1 MRPPGAPGPDGGR
14 LRSAVLLLVW
24 LGLGLGLAPFAWAF
38 GFCFPRGDDFDEVTR
53 AMFLFDLP
61 GGLYEVGR
69 EWLTWSGRY
78 TYHFLAVFLGKA
90 GELRL
95 VCGLVCAAVLA
106 LHGAAIYGLAR
117 LAGLPRRHAA
127 PLATLALLALCAAT
141 GYLPGF
147 YLLTEALTTGL
158 QSAAAL
164 LFFWSLCALWARCAA
179 APPDEARIRAA
190 RRTACLTGVL
200 AAGVFEHAALAVL
213 AGAAVALLLAW
224 LREGRPKAPLHAARL
239 KNFLLVGVWCLGG
252 AVFSFLAP
260 GNFARRAARGVDAD
274 QVRAQLAAIPAD
286 WLGALKSFALSPWP
300 LMALGLA
307 LLVALLRERGRPG
320 QNEGLERRE
329 ALLLGA
335 LAAAAFCLFSLAVTS
350 LHALSDVP
358 LHASPKLGAS
368 LGLYAAFALGLGS
381 FALLRALPW
390 RPCRGRGPAL
400 VLGAGLLA
408 LGCMSDNFQRTLEN
422 AVNGDMALYAEA
434 MQRRD
439 TWLRHAGASSP
450 RQGKLRFGLIGEIL
464 SPGSRTRAPLPGAP
478 VTTVARWERPVFPV
492 LGTDGLHTKATR
504 WPNTWAAWMYGV
516 EAVAVATPDPE
527 AALAALGGPLLRV
540 DGREGSVEL
549 RLPPE
554 ARALGLAGAW
564 RVNAQG
570 GPNPTFALDWL
581 VLESEKPLPT
591 RLALLVPSPLSPERM
606 ASATVQAW
614 LLRELAQLPAALSGT
629 PARWPLR
636 WATRTLAF
644 TTPGRRVR
652 GTPGSRFCYAFPLGP
667 AAPLA
672 TGKPAP
678 GDWPALI
685 FLKLNGNALL
695 RLAPTH
701 LDTAPES
708 G

>member
-1 MRPPGAPGPDGGR
+1 MTPPGAPAPDAGQR
-14 LRSAVLLLVW
+14 LRPAVLLLVW
-24 LGLGLGLAPFAWAF
+24 LGLALGLAPFAWAF

-90 GELRL
+90 GEMRL

-106 LHGAAIYGLAR
+106 LHGAAIYGMAR
-117 LAGLPRRHAA
+117 LAGISRRRAL
-127 PLATLALLALCAAT
+127 PLAALALLALCAAT
-141 GYLPGF
+141 GHLPGF

-164 LFFWSLCALWARCAA
+164 VFFWSLCALWARCAA
-179 APPDEARIRAA
+179 APPEEARIRAA
-190 RRTACLTGVL
+190 RRTACLLGVL

-213 AGAAVALLLAW
+213 SGAAVTLLLAW
-224 LREGRPKAPLHAARL
+224 FGERRPETRLRAGRL
-239 KNFLLVGVWCLGG
+239 KTFLLVGVWCLGG

-274 QVRAQLAAIPAD
+274 QVRAQLAAVPAD
-286 WLGALKSFALSPWP
+286 WLGALKTFAVSPWP

-307 LLVALLRERGRPG
+307 LLVALLREHGRPC
-320 QNEGLERRE
+320 QSPGLQRRE
-329 ALLLGA
+329 ALLLAA
-335 LAAAAFCLFSLAVTS
+335 LAPAAFCLFSLAVTS

-368 LGLYAAFALGLGS
+368 LGLYAALALGLGS
-381 FALLRALPW
+381 FALLRALPEL
-390 RPCRGRGPAL
+390 PFRGRGPAL

-408 LGCMSDNFQRTLEN
+408 LGCASANFQRTLVN
-422 AVNGDMALYAEA
+422 AVNGDMAIYAEA

-439 TWLRHAGASSP
+439 AWLRHAGADSTS
-450 RQGKLRFGLIGEIL
+450 QGRLRFGLIGEIL
-464 SPGSRTRAPLPGAP
+464 SPGSRTRAPVPGAP

-492 LGTDGLHTKATR
+492 LGTDGLHSKAAR

-516 EAVAVATPDPE
+516 EAVAVAPPDP
-527 AALAALGGPLLRV
+527 AAAVAAVNAPALRD
-540 DGREGSVEL
+540 DGREAILEL
-549 RLPPE
+549 RLTPE
-554 ARALGLAGAW
+554 AHALGLAGAW
-564 RVNAQG
+564 RINAQA

-581 VLESEKPLPT
+581 VLKSEKPLPK

-606 ASATVQAW
+606 APTLVQAW
-614 LLRELAQLPAALSGT
+614 LLRRLADMSATLSDT
-629 PARWPLR
+629 PVRLAG
-636 WATRTLAF
+636 RTLSF
-644 TTPGRRVR
+644 STPGRRVR
-652 GTPGSRFCYAFPLGP
+652 ATAGSRFCYAFPLGP
-667 AAPLA
+667 AAPLTA
-672 TGKPAP
+672 GTPSP
-678 GDWPALI
+678 GDWPATI
-685 FLKLNGNALL
+685 FLKLNGNTFL
-695 RLAPTH
+695 RLAPAH

>member
-24 LGLGLGLAPFAWAF
+24 LGLGLGLAPFVWAF

-69 EWLTWSGRY
+69 EWLSWSGRY

-106 LHGAAIYGLAR
+106 LHGAAICGMAR
-117 LAGLPRRHAA
+117 LAGLSRRHAA
-127 PLATLALLALCAAT
+127 PLAALALFALCAAT
-141 GYLPGF
+141 GYLPGC
-147 YLLTEALTTGL
+147 YQLTEALTTGL

-164 LFFWSLCALWARCAA
+164 LFFWSLCALWARCDA
-179 APPDEARIRAA
+179 APPDEGRIRAA
-190 RRTACLTGVL
+190 RRMACLLGVL
-200 AAGVFEHAALAVL
+200 AAGVYEHAALAVL
-213 AGAAVALLLAW
+213 SGAAVALLLAW
-224 LREGRPKAPLHAARL
+224 FRPRRQGAWLRGAKL
-239 KNFLLVGVWCLGG
+239 KNFFLVGVWCLGG

-260 GNFARRAARGVDAD
+260 GNFARRAARGLDAAT
-274 QVRAQLAAIPAD
+274 VRGQLAAVPAD

-307 LLVALLRERGRPG
+307 LLVALLRERGRPC
-320 QNEGLERRE
+320 QNGGLGRRE
-329 ALLLGA
+329 ALLLAA
-335 LAAAAFCLFSLAVTS
+335 LVAAAFCLFSLGITC

-381 FALLRALPW
+381 FDLLRALSHLAF
-390 RPCRGRGPAL
+390 RGRVPAL

-439 TWLRHAGASSP
+439 AWLRHAGASSP
-450 RQGKLRFGLIGEIL
+450 WQGKLRFGLIGEIL
-464 SPGSRTRAPLPGAP
+464 SPGSRSRVFVPGTP

-492 LGTDGLHTKATR
+492 LGADGLRNKAAL
-504 WPNTWAAWMYGV
+504 WPNTWAAWMYGL
-516 EAVAVATPDPE
+516 EAVAVAPPDPAAAV
-527 AALAALGGPLLRV
+527 AALREPRDEHQGP
-540 DGREGSVEL
+540 VEL
-549 RLPPE
+549 RLTPE

-570 GPNPTFALDWL
+570 GPNHTFALDWL
-581 VLESEKPLPT
+581 VLESEKPLPKT
-591 RLALLVPSPLSPERM
+591 LALLVPSPLSPERL
-606 ASATVQAW
+606 APATVQAW
-614 LLRELAQLPAALSGT
+614 LLRELSHRPATLSDT
-629 PARWPLR
+629 LARL
-636 WATRTLAF
+636 AGRTLTF

-652 GTPGSRFCYAFPLGP
+652 GTAGPRFCYAFPLGP

-672 TGKPAP
+672 DGEPAP

-685 FLKLNGNALL
+685 FLKLGDPAIL
-695 RLAPTH
+695 RLAPAPAH

>member
-1 MRPPGAPGPDGGR
+1 MTPPEAPAPGGR
-14 LRSAVLLLVW
+14 LRAAVLLLVW

-69 EWLTWSGRY
+69 EWLSWSGRY

-106 LHGAAIYGLAR
+106 LHGAAIYGMAR
-117 LAGLPRRHAA
+117 LAAVPRRHAA
-127 PLATLALLALCAAT
+127 PLAALALLALCTAT
-141 GYLPGF
+141 DYLPGF

-164 LFFWSLCALWARCAA
+164 VFFWSLCALWARCAA

-224 LREGRPKAPLHAARL
+224 FRERRPKAPLHAARL
-239 KNFLLVGVWCLGG
+239 KNFLLVSLWCLGG

-260 GNFARRAARGVDAD
+260 GNFARRAARGVDAE

-307 LLVALLRERGRPG
+307 LLFLLLRKDRHPG
-320 QNEGLERRE
+320 QSAGLERRE
-329 ALLLGA
+329 ALLL
-335 LAAAAFCLFSLAVTS
+335 AAHAPAAFCLFSLAVTS

-368 LGLYAAFALGLGS
+368 LGLYAALALGLS
-381 FALLRALPW
+381 VFALLRALPGL
-390 RPCRGRGPAL
+390 PCRGLGLAL

-408 LGCMSDNFQRTLEN
+408 LGCGSDNFQRTLEN

-439 TWLRHAGASSP
+439 AWLRHAGASSP

-464 SPGSRTRAPLPGAP
+464 YPGSRTRAPAPGAP
-478 VTTVARWERPVFPV
+478 VTTVARWERQVFPV
-492 LGTDGLHTKATR
+492 LGTDGLHPKAAR
-504 WPNTWAAWMYGV
+504 WPKTWAAWMYGV
-516 EAVAVATPDPE
+516 EAGAVAPPGP
-527 AALAALGGPLLRV
+527 AAAVAALGEPGDAV
-540 DGREGSVEL
+540 AL
-549 RLPPE
+549 RLTPE
-554 ARALGLAGAW
+554 ARDLGLAGAW
-564 RVNAQG
+564 RVNAQA

-581 VLESEKPLPT
+581 VLTSEKALPKT
-591 RLALLVPSPLSPERM
+591 LALLVPSPLSPERM
-606 ASATVQAW
+606 APGAAQAW
-614 LLRELAQLPAALSGT
+614 LLRELARMPASHSGT
-629 PARWPLR
+629 AAFWPLR
-636 WATRTLAF
+636 WATRTLTFSTAR
-644 TTPGRRVR
+644 RRVR
-652 GTPGSRFCYAFPLGP
+652 ATPGSRFCYAFPLGP

-672 TGKPAP
+672 AGKPAP

-685 FLKLNGNALL
+685 FLKLNGNTFL
-695 RLAPTH
+695 RLAPAPAH
-701 LDTAPES
+701 LDTAAES